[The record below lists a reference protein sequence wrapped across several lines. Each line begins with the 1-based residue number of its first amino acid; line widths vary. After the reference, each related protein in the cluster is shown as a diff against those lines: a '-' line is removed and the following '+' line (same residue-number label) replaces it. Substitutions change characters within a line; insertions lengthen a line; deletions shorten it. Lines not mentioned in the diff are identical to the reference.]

1 MVKVLGALGTAIGVV
16 LAMYGIKMLNL
27 HALITAV
34 PVTALLIF
42 MILVLVR
49 LSDVDEKKSIGSE
62 SERQK

>member
-27 HALITAV
+27 PALITAV